1 MGERKLIRIL
11 FPSSQKRARRARSQR
26 GLEKRTSVSYLK
38 EIIWHGRGG
47 QGAKTV
53 AEFLALVALREGK
66 YSQGFPEYGP
76 ERSGAPMRGY
86 TRVSDAPI
94 KMHSAVYHPDAV
106 LVLDATLLNTIDVTE
121 GMAGEGAVLIN
132 TPLAPSEI
140 VSRHPFL
147 AGKKVW
153 TVDATGIARAEIGRP
168 IPNMPMLGALV
179 KATSVVK
186 LESVA
191 GDVRKEFQEKFSP
204 RVLEGNLKTIDRAF
218 REVRSV

>member
-1 MGERKLIRIL
+1 M
-11 FPSSQKRARRARSQR
+11 
-26 GLEKRTSVSYLK
+26 SYLK

-53 AEFLALVALREGK
+53 AEFLALVALREGQ

-94 KMHSAVYHPDAV
+94 KMHSAIYHPNAV
-106 LVLDATLLNTIDVTE
+106 LVLDASLLNTIDVTE
-121 GMAGEGAVLIN
+121 GMEGAGAVLIN
-132 TPLAPSEI
+132 TPLSPDEI
-140 VSRHPFL
+140 KSRYSFL

-179 KATSVVK
+179 KATGVVK
-186 LESVA
+186 LESVTT
-191 GDVRKEFQEKFSP
+191 DVRQEFQEKFSP
-204 RVLEGNLKTIDRAF
+204 RVLEGNLKAIAKAF
-218 REVRSV
+218 QEVRNS

>member
-1 MGERKLIRIL
+1 M
-11 FPSSQKRARRARSQR
+11 
-26 GLEKRTSVSYLK
+26 SYLT

-53 AEFLALVALREGK
+53 AEFLALVAIREGK

-94 KMHSAVYHPDAV
+94 KTHSAIYHPNAV

-121 GMAGEGAVLIN
+121 GMEGDGAVLIN
-132 TPLAPSEI
+132 TPLAPEEI
-140 VSRHPFL
+140 KARHSFL

-179 KATSVVK
+179 KATGVVK

-191 GDVRKEFQEKFSP
+191 ADVRKEFQTKFSL
-204 RVLEGNLKTIDRAF
+204 RVLEGNIKALEKAF
-218 REVRSV
+218 QEVKNS

>member
-1 MGERKLIRIL
+1 M
-11 FPSSQKRARRARSQR
+11 
-26 GLEKRTSVSYLK
+26 SYLK

-132 TPLAPSEI
+132 TPLAPREI
-140 VSRHPFL
+140 ASRHPFL

-191 GDVRKEFQEKFSP
+191 GDIRKEFQEKFSP

>member
-1 MGERKLIRIL
+1 
-11 FPSSQKRARRARSQR
+11 
-26 GLEKRTSVSYLK
+26 VSYLN

-94 KMHSAVYHPDAV
+94 KMHSAIYHPNAV
-106 LVLDATLLNTIDVTE
+106 LVLDASLLNTIDVTE
-121 GMAGEGAVLIN
+121 GMEGEGAVLIN
-132 TPLAPSEI
+132 TPLSPPEI
-140 VSRHPFL
+140 TSNHSFL

-179 KATSVVK
+179 KATGVVK

-191 GDVRKEFQEKFSP
+191 ADVRKEFQEKFSP
-204 RVLEGNLKTIDRAF
+204 RVLEGNLRAVERAY
-218 REVRSV
+218 REVRNH

>member
-1 MGERKLIRIL
+1 
-11 FPSSQKRARRARSQR
+11 
-26 GLEKRTSVSYLK
+26 VSYLN

-94 KMHSAVYHPDAV
+94 KMHSAVYHPNAV

-121 GMAGEGAVLIN
+121 GMEGAGAVLIN
-132 TPLAPSEI
+132 TPLSPGEI
-140 VSRHPFL
+140 TSRHSFL

-179 KATSVVK
+179 KATGVVQ
-186 LESVA
+186 LESVVR
-191 GDVRKEFQEKFSP
+191 DVRQEFQDKFAP
-204 RVLEGNLKTIDRAF
+204 RVLEGNLTAIAKAF
-218 REVRSV
+218 QEVRSS